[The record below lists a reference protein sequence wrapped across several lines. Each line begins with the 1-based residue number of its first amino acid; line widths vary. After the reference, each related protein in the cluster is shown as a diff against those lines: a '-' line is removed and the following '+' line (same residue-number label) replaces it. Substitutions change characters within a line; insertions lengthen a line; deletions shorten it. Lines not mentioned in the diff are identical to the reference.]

1 MLCLRLSASRAGRC
15 PNIKKKRTTAK
26 STHYTRDSGLVGDV
40 DDAVKGDSGD
50 CDWKPVLWL
59 KSPVC
64 DWMPLKLDSM
74 LAMLEKMSTQMSGTC
89 AIVFYFVKCVGYLV
103 TFMLRADLLS
113 FTFDLWFKKWDHFR
127 FTH

>member
-26 STHYTRDSGLVGDV
+26 RTHYIRDSGLVGDV

-50 CDWKPVLWL
+50 CAWKPVLWL

-89 AIVFYFVKCVGYLV
+89 AIVFYFVKCVRLLV
-103 TFMLRADLLS
+103 YS
-113 FTFDLWFKKWDHFR
+113 FSER
-127 FTH
+127 